1 MVYDYKGK
9 LGNALVVQCLGL
21 CDLTAKGPGSVPG
34 WETKIWKLMWWKT
47 FFKKETTGLENVPQ
61 DISLYS

>member
-1 MVYDYKGK
+1 MYAICAYTHTHTHTHIYWKYSFKKLSLIVVYDYKGK

-34 WETKIWKLMWWKT
+34 WETKI
-47 FFKKETTGLENVPQ
+47 
-61 DISLYS
+61 